1 MVCDQMLLDD
11 SSTAFMPAGA
21 MLKRR
26 LKYRD
31 DVHQL
36 PVEALPSLRDSMVV
50 HLLRY
55 SANRGQLP
63 PALMTRLA
71 LAVSALAVQMC
82 WSTVVPD
89 GSKRDALQHQQQAD
103 RVRVIELVFKCS
115 AIPNHKVAL
124 MTNNFWFRQAKID
137 HYLPVLVSLVQVCL
151 AKLLLTKPN

>member
-1 MVCDQMLLDD
+1 MFQHAPVAWMVCDQMLLDD
-11 SSTAFMPAGA
+11 SSTALMPAGA
-21 MLKRR
+21 MLQRR
-26 LKYRD
+26 LKYQD

-89 GSKRDALQHQQQAD
+89 GSKRDALQNNNKL
-103 RVRVIELVFKCS
+103 IEIESF
-115 AIPNHKVAL
+115 N
-124 MTNNFWFRQAKID
+124 WF
-137 HYLPVLVSLVQVCL
+137 
-151 AKLLLTKPN
+151 